1 MTLYCSR
8 IALRDDAAVGTL
20 AGLLLPAEANASAA
34 ATHQLL
40 WSLFTAADPH
50 MPGAA
55 AEPAQHAQRQRPAAN
70 FLWRDEGGEGWRRR
84 RFLTLSAQTPD
95 DRLRLF
101 DVETKEFAPRFSVG
115 QCLRF
120 CLRANPS
127 VSAPV
132 RGAKRGKRK
141 DPVAIALKSLPQAER
156 RQQRF
161 DILQREG
168 RRWLAGQ
175 SERAGFWLPQGA
187 PFAVDGEDHRVV
199 ARPPR
204 PALARDGQAP
214 IRFSV
219 LDFSGVLEVRDP
231 DAFLAAI
238 ARGFGRAKAFGC
250 GLMLI
255 RRA

>member
-1 MTLYCSR
+1 MTLFCSR
-8 IALRDDAAVGTL
+8 IRLRDDAAVGTL
-20 AGLLLPAEANASAA
+20 AGLLVPADENASAA

-40 WSLFTAADPH
+40 WSLFTAAGPD
-50 MPGAA
+50 AA
-55 AEPAQHAQRQRPAAN
+55 DAEPAQHAQRQRPAAN
-70 FLWRDEGGEGWRRR
+70 FLWRDEGGHGWRRR
-84 RFLTLSAQTPD
+84 RFLTLSAQPPD

-101 DVETKEFAPRFSVG
+101 DLESKEFAPALSVG
-115 QCLRF
+115 QQLRF

-127 VSAPV
+127 VSEPA
-132 RGAKRGKRK
+132 RGEKRGKRK
-141 DPVAIALKSLPQAER
+141 DPVAMALKRLPEPER

-168 RRWLAGQ
+168 RSWLAKQG
-175 SERAGFWLPQGA
+175 ERAGFLLPEGA
-187 PFAVDGEDHRVV
+187 PFAVEGENHRVV
-199 ARPPR
+199 SRPPR
-204 PALARDGQAP
+204 PALAREGQAP

-219 LDFSGVLEVRDP
+219 LDFTGVLEVRDP
-231 DAFLAAI
+231 AAFLAAI